1 MRMLSR
7 DSTGWRVTGD
17 RRRRTTII
25 SDGREAT
32 TSRDAGGRGDGQR
45 GAGGSRGAV
54 REARGGVERA
64 RVSRGRRERTA
75 RVRTRGGA
83 LLLADAGDRGDTRRR
98 RATRRNPADWLT
110 PIGALRREARRRE
123 RREARDGRHLC
134 ERTRLCRVSVA
145 AAVLPIGDD
154 VARTD
159 VPRTICPGTDPCGP
173 LDLRAGDLRTA
184 VRFRYPDESPF
195 TETRY
200 GHRDWVRLSGR
211 SAVSTKIVVFSSF
224 SFSSSSNRRPMRARF
239 PLCGSRAART
249 RATGDGS
256 DRDKRRGSPERA
268 SPRVHHAEE
277 RAGSV
282 SPPPLP
288 VLHAALAA
296 AAAHRRPISRFSRR
310 TIPTPAA
317 DRGDDSSRT
326 NAKLARFTS
335 FAPRR
340 SDDVH
345 DGHFRTSEPPPTR
358 RLFRRRRV
366 RHPRGHHRG
375 RGRG

>member
-224 SFSSSSNRRPMRARF
+224 SFSSPPKRRPMGVRVFHSVARAPRGRGRQAMGPIEISGGEVPSGLRRASTTLKNAPGPS
-239 PLCGSRAART
+239 PLLPYPSSTPRSRPPPPTGAPSRAFRGERSPLRPRT
-249 RATGDGS
+249 AAT
-256 DRDKRRGSPERA
+256 
-268 SPRVHHAEE
+268 
-277 RAGSV
+277 
-282 SPPPLP
+282 
-288 VLHAALAA
+288 
-296 AAAHRRPISRFSRR
+296 
-310 TIPTPAA
+310 T
-317 DRGDDSSRT
+317 SSRT

-335 FAPRR
+335 FAPHR

-345 DGHFRTSEPPPTR
+345 DEPLLMR

>member
-1 MRMLSR
+1 MLSR

-17 RRRRTTII
+17 RRRRRTII

-64 RVSRGRRERTA
+64 RASRGRRERTA

-159 VPRTICPGTDPCGP
+159 VPRTICPGSDPSDVRGP
-173 LDLRAGDLRTA
+173 LDLRAKGIFGQLDAFAIRMKALLLKLAMGNVTRCDSPDARLFQPRLSFPLFLFVLVRRGGQCAGAFSTLWLARRADAGDR
-184 VRFRYPDESPF
+184 R
-195 TETRY
+195 
-200 GHRDWVRLSGR
+200 WVR
-211 SAVSTKIVVFSSF
+211 
-224 SFSSSSNRRPMRARF
+224 
-239 PLCGSRAART
+239 SR
-249 RATGDGS
+249 
-256 DRDKRRGSPERA
+256 
-268 SPRVHHAEE
+268 
-277 RAGSV
+277 
-282 SPPPLP
+282 
-288 VLHAALAA
+288 
-296 AAAHRRPISRFSRR
+296 
-310 TIPTPAA
+310 
-317 DRGDDSSRT
+317 
-326 NAKLARFTS
+326 
-335 FAPRR
+335 
-340 SDDVH
+340 
-345 DGHFRTSEPPPTR
+345 
-358 RLFRRRRV
+358 
-366 RHPRGHHRG
+366 
-375 RGRG
+375 

>member
-17 RRRRTTII
+17 RRRRRTII

-54 REARGGVERA
+54 REARGGAERA
-64 RVSRGRRERTA
+64 RASRGRRERTA
-75 RVRTRGGA
+75 RIRTRGGA

-159 VPRTICPGTDPCGP
+159 VPRTICPGSDPSDVRGP
-173 LDLRAGDLRTA
+173 LDLRAKGIFGQLDAFAIRMKALLLKLAMGNVTGAILRTLGCFNQDC
-184 VRFRYPDESPF
+184 RF
-195 TETRY
+195 
-200 GHRDWVRLSGR
+200 L
-211 SAVSTKIVVFSSF
+211 F
-224 SFSSSSNRRPMRARF
+224 SFSSSFEEEANARARF

-317 DRGDDSSRT
+317 DRGDDVVAYER
-326 NAKLARFTS
+326 
-335 FAPRR
+335 
-340 SDDVH
+340 D
-345 DGHFRTSEPPPTR
+345 TR
-358 RLFRRRRV
+358 AFYLLRAAWF
-366 RHPRGHHRG
+366 
-375 RGRG
+375 

>member
-1 MRMLSR
+1 MSGAKRAMADISVSERGSVAYQSLRRSYLS
-7 DSTGWRVTGD
+7 
-17 RRRRTTII
+17 
-25 SDGREAT
+25 AT
-32 TSRDAGGRGDGQR
+32 TSR
-45 GAGGSRGAV
+45 
-54 REARGGVERA
+54 ERMC
-64 RVSRGRRERTA
+64 RGRSAPEP
-75 RVRTRGGA
+75 TRAGRSIFAQGIFGQLSVFAIRMKA
-83 LLLADAGDRGDTRRR
+83 LLLKLAMGIVTGCDY
-98 RATRRNPADWLT
+98 P
-110 PIGALRREARRRE
+110 GA
-123 RREARDGRHLC
+123 
-134 ERTRLCRVSVA
+134 RL
-145 AAVLPIGDD
+145 
-154 VARTD
+154 
-159 VPRTICPGTDPCGP
+159 
-173 LDLRAGDLRTA
+173 
-184 VRFRYPDESPF
+184 FQQ
-195 TETRY
+195 
-200 GHRDWVRLSGR
+200 RLS
-211 SAVSTKIVVFSSF
+211 FSPRF
-224 SFSSSSNRRPMRARF
+224 AFRPSEEEANARACF

>member
-224 SFSSSSNRRPMRARF
+224 CFSSSSEEEANARACF

-288 VLHAALAA
+288 ASTPRSRPPPPTGAPSRAFRGERSPLRPRTAA
-296 AAAHRRPISRFSRR
+296 
-310 TIPTPAA
+310 TT
-317 DRGDDSSRT
+317 SSRT

-335 FAPRR
+335 FAPHR

-345 DGHFRTSEPPPTR
+345 DEPLLMR